1 MKTPSRLGLA
11 IIITVWSIIQGI
23 FIFHNG
29 IITTGE
35 AEKYIREAHTFLET
49 GTVSSLNYWLY
60 FTQIGLLAIAF
71 KTGLGYSFV
80 LMVQLLFSAL
90 ATYSFYRLLIRLFPH
105 PTAIAGTLLLLL
117 NYPFQEFNVY
127 LQTESIFY
135 SFTILFS
142 TYVLQL
148 TKLTLPRC
156 TAILAALVIL
166 CITRP
171 TGILFVPVTFMY
183 LFFAF
188 LKGINFKFKIA
199 IAVAVSLI
207 FIWILNGLLGSG
219 GELDFMKPY
228 REEHILCGMP
238 TLNEPAS
245 IHTTTDG
252 NSLYGLAYYITH
264 NFGQFCRLALLRCQA
279 FFALVRPYY
288 SKGHNIFLA
297 AYFYPL
303 YMLALAGSRWWMRNH
318 AYRFMYVAGLILI
331 TLGTTL
337 LTCDDWHNRWLL
349 SVSPWI
355 LLLGLPV
362 INRLFVRFTSPGQ

>member
-1 MKTPSRLGLA
+1 L
-11 IIITVWSIIQGI
+11 II
-23 FIFHNG
+23 
-29 IITTGE
+29 
-35 AEKYIREAHTFLET
+35 
-49 GTVSSLNYWLY
+49 
-60 FTQIGLLAIAF
+60 
-71 KTGLGYSFV
+71 
-80 LMVQLLFSAL
+80 QLLFSAL
-90 ATYSFYRLLIRLFPH
+90 ATYSFYRLLTRLFSL
-105 PTAIAGTLLLLL
+105 PTAITGTLLLLL

-142 TYVLQL
+142 TYMLQL
-148 TKLTLPRC
+148 SKLNLLRFVG
-156 TAILAALVIL
+156 ILSALVIL

-171 TGILFVPVTFMY
+171 TGILFVPVTFIY

-188 LKGINFKFKIA
+188 FKGINTRFKITIT
-199 IAVAVSLI
+199 IAVFLI
-207 FIWILNGLLGSG
+207 FTWILNGLLGSG

-238 TLNEPAS
+238 TLKEPAS
-245 IHTTTDG
+245 IHTTPNG

-303 YMLALAGSRWWMRNH
+303 YILALAGIGWWVRRH
-318 AYRFMYVAGLILI
+318 AYRFMYVSGLILI

-362 INRLFVRFTSPGQ
+362 IDRLFTLYKKKYQPLED